1 MQGRG
6 EGGEEGMSR
15 KSLMLRSEKHVI
27 RACEAWL
34 EKPGK
39 TASLRKTCSRF
50 DASSFTFGTQILV
63 CFSVGLFCGEFVL
76 FCF

>member
-34 EKPGK
+34 EKP
-39 TASLRKTCSRF
+39 C
-50 DASSFTFGTQILV
+50 
-63 CFSVGLFCGEFVL
+63 E
-76 FCF
+76 